1 MDRDVREHIEAAVRG
16 FQEILGGRL
25 TGVYLHG
32 SLAAQAFNRTKSD
45 IDLLVVVESG
55 LSEGERRRLAR
66 LLTSLSEV
74 RPIPEDIEMSVILED
89 DARTF
94 RHPLPFEFHNS
105 ASEMEAILSGEQTS
119 WGVRTD
125 RDLAAH
131 CTVTRAK
138 GVTLVGKAILEV
150 FGPVLHED
158 YLDAILDDVDG
169 ILEGDNITED
179 PYYGVLNV
187 CRVFQVLEEG
197 EGSVPTKSEGGA
209 WALAHLPA
217 EHSPVIRSALAPYA
231 GEDTP
236 QGCDRNRLLA
246 FRDYALTRR
255 RAGRFAA
262 GPTARPSSRLLLVDE
277 SDEVL
282 LQRVFDPYNLL
293 EMWLTPGGALEAGED
308 FEDAARRELWEETG
322 LVRRELGPWVWK
334 RRHIWRSDTEMY
346 ESFERYYLVRTPRFH
361 AEPQLLGRME
371 AGALKEH
378 RWWSVADILRS
389 GDIFVPRRLG
399 EFLEP
404 LVRGEMPRRP
414 FDTGI

>member
-16 FQEILGGRL
+16 FQEVLGDKL

-32 SLAAQAFNRTKSD
+32 SLAAGAFSRAKSD
-45 IDLLVVVESG
+45 IDLLVVVESS
-55 LSEGERRRLAR
+55 LREEERRRLAR
-66 LLTSLSEV
+66 LLTSLSER

-105 ASEMEAILSGEQTS
+105 AAELAAVLSGMPMPS
-119 WGVRTD
+119 GARRD

-138 GVTLVGKAILEV
+138 GVTLVGKAIREV
-150 FGPVLHED
+150 FGPVPHED

-217 EHSPVIRSALAPYA
+217 EYAPVIRSALAPY
-231 GEDTP
+231 ECDDTSP
-236 QGCDRNRLLA
+236 RQDRDRLLA
-246 FRDYALTRR
+246 FRDYALARR
-255 RAGRFAA
+255 REGSFAA
-262 GPTARPSSRLLLVDE
+262 GPIPRPSSRLLLVNE
-277 SDEVL
+277 WDEVL

-399 EFLEP
+399 EFLAP
-404 LVRGEMPRRP
+404 LVRGETPRQP